1 MSRNK
6 LYVFLSSACAA
17 GYIWLILTYNR
28 DISNSVEP
36 GVCLFK
42 RLTTIPCPSCG
53 TTRSVLSILHGDFAG
68 ALYWNPFGLILALA
82 LIITPFWLSYD
93 LAGHNDT
100 LSRAYNHTEKILK
113 QKWIAL
119 PLIGLVILNWIW
131 NIYKGL

>member
-17 GYIWLILTYNR
+17 GYIWLILSYHR
-28 DISNSVEP
+28 NSSGIIEP

-42 RLTTIPCPSCG
+42 RITTIPCPSCG
-53 TTRSVLSILHGDFAG
+53 TTRSVMSILQGNFAD
-68 ALYWNPFGLILALA
+68 ALYWNPFGLILTLV
-82 LIITPFWLSYD
+82 LLITPFWISYD

-100 LSRAYNHTEKILK
+100 LFRAYNRAELILRRT
-113 QKWIAL
+113 WIAI
-119 PLIGLVILNWIW
+119 PLIGLVVLNWIW